1 MQKAIKILN
10 QLVAEGLIEDYAIGG
25 SVAMLFYAEPVTTK
39 DVDIF
44 IETKSNSLI
53 VSYSPIYAYL
63 KNLGYE
69 MIDQHVVIEG
79 IAIDFLP
86 AYNPLVMEALNNA
99 NTMNYSGENVDVFTP
114 EYIIAIALQTGRPQD
129 YQKITIL
136 LNEAEIN
143 QDKLIEILKKYSL
156 YQKWISF
163 ISKKD

>member
-10 QLVAEGLIEDYAIGG
+10 QLVADGLIEDYAIGG

-53 VSYSPIYAYL
+53 VSYSPIYDYL
-63 KNLGYE
+63 KKLGYD

-86 AYNPLVMEALNNA
+86 AYNPLVLEALDNA
-99 NTMNYSGENVDVFTP
+99 ATMNYSGENVDVFTP
-114 EYIIAIALQTGRPQD
+114 EYITAIALQTGRPQD

-136 LNEAEIN
+136 LNEAEIK
-143 QDKLIEILKKYSL
+143 QDKLIEILKRHGL

-163 ISKKD
+163 ISKRD